1 MKTFQDNLGH
11 PWIVTVTVNVD
22 AVKRVR
28 NLLNVN
34 LLEVAE
40 GKLLER
46 LANDPVLLCD
56 VPYVL
61 IKPDADKR
69 NVSDEEFGRAM
80 GGDAILQATEALLE
94 ELVDFFPQP
103 KRRLLRTAREKLKSW
118 EAQAPATVEEKLA
131 GPELQAQVENALKS
145 FGNSSGNS
153 PELSASTPAR

>member
-1 MKTFQDNLGH
+1 MRSFQDNLGH
-11 PWIVTVTVNVD
+11 PWIVTVNVD

-28 NLLNVN
+28 KLLDVN

-56 VPYVL
+56 VLYVL

-103 KRRLLRTAREKLKSW
+103 KRRLLRTAREKLKIW
-118 EAQAPATVEEKLA
+118 EAKALAAAEEKLA
-131 GPELQAQVENALKS
+131 SNELDNRMELALKN

-153 PELSASTPAR
+153 PESSASTPAI